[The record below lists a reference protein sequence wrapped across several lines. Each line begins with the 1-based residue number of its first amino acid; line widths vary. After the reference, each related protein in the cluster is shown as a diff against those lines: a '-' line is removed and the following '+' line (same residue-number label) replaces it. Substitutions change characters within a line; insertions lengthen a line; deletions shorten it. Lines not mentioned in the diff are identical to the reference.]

1 MLIIGCIE
9 SFNSFS
15 NKISR
20 GSMKSNLNMK
30 IFDWEKREK
39 FSTWTVPEGF
49 SIDYLQYHYF
59 QIYKIKS

>member
-1 MLIIGCIE
+1 MLLIGCIE

-49 SIDYLQYHYF
+49 SI
-59 QIYKIKS
+59 